1 MIFMMAWSVLGS
13 PKSNSSTIPVSF
25 SKFLM
30 LSLCLCELSLLSIRI
45 SRLIY
50 CAKPPCFLTLTRFER
65 RLLVPIRRLLSSVP
79 PRFRSFSTLSQ
90 GLVTSSLS
98 LSMCGKTFC
107 RSFMSVSSSR
117 LFASVLLVTVAC
129 FLPVEDAEED
139 RQN

>member
-30 LSLCLCELSLLSIRI
+30 LSLCFCELSLLSIRI

-50 CAKPPCFLTLTRFER
+50 FAKPPCFLTLTRFER
-65 RLLVPIRRLLSSVP
+65 RLLVFIRRLLSSVL
-79 PRFRSFSTLSQ
+79 PRFRSFSTSH
-90 GLVTSSLS
+90 GLVISSLS
-98 LSMCGKTFC
+98 RSMCGKTFC

-117 LFASVLLVTVAC
+117 FFASVLLVTVAC
-129 FLPVEDAEED
+129 FLPVEDAEDD